1 MATKFMDKLPTFNSN
16 STYGILKSQ
25 KTPADE
31 AIAFFESPY
40 TKDEEPVRVY
50 ELSLDADGGPNK
62 DRSVG
67 SIRIHQTHALTLS
80 QQSVPQASAAV
91 CSLCLARF
99 T

>member
-1 MATKFMDKLPTFNSN
+1 MATKFLDKLPAFNDN
-16 STYGILKSQ
+16 LPLLGGLKSQ

-40 TKDEEPVRVY
+40 SKDEEPVRVY

-67 SIRIHQTHALTLS
+67 SIRIH
-80 QQSVPQASAAV
+80 
-91 CSLCLARF
+91 
-99 T
+99 

>member
-1 MATKFMDKLPTFNSN
+1 MATKFIDKLPAFNNN
-16 STYGILKSQ
+16 SPLLGVLKSQ

-40 TKDEEPVRVY
+40 SKDEEPVRVY

-67 SIRIHQTHALTLS
+67 SIRIYQIRT
-80 QQSVPQASAAV
+80 
-91 CSLCLARF
+91 C
-99 T
+99 